1 MPQPQIDTAMTEPV
15 TTVDVPHMDRLSE
28 AGVDLLHEKSLTI
41 LADFGIRID
50 HEEGQTLLAEN
61 GCDVDENGL
70 VTFPPDLVEDCVAAA
85 PGSFTVRGRGSQPDQ
100 TLGGGDVVVSTAAGP
115 PNILWYDEGRRPST
129 MEDFERFQ
137 KLVQMEDV
145 VTTGGNQVCV
155 PNDYDEGIAYIE
167 TQKRVLLMTD
177 KLPAAD
183 CYGAD
188 RARETAEM
196 VGIVHDDPDLSEYY
210 LIGNAN
216 SVSPRTWDTK
226 MTGGLLAHARMEQP
240 IILAPA
246 VMAAASGPA
255 TLAGAMALA
264 NAEILA
270 GITMTQLVNRGT
282 PVIYGLPSSNVDV
295 RYGSFSIGSPEGAL
309 FVAFAGQMG
318 RYYDVPSRA
327 GGGLTDAKTV
337 DDQAGSEAM
346 LQLLMT
352 RFSGIDF
359 ISHAVGIM
367 DSYSTAC
374 PEKFVLDCDRIRYLQ
389 RFESGYTLGEEDF
402 ALDLIAE
409 VDPADHFLNQRHTLE
424 HSRDEFLI
432 PELSYRDSYDN
443 WEGDGAKDAFERAH
457 ERVNALIDEYERPP
471 VDADIERD
479 LERFVEDKRESVL
492 G

>member
-1 MPQPQIDTAMTEPV
+1 MDRELETI
-15 TTVDVPHMDRLSE
+15 DVPTMERLPE
-28 AGVDLLHEKSLTI
+28 DGADLIHEKTLTI
-41 LADFGIRID
+41 LNDLGIRID
-50 HEEGQTLLAEN
+50 HEEGRELLAAN
-61 GCDVDENGL
+61 GCDVDEESGL
-70 VTFPPDLVEDCVAAA
+70 VCFPPDIVEDCVDSA

-100 TLGGGDVVVSTAAGP
+100 TLGEDGHVVSTAAGP

-129 MEDFERFQ
+129 MEDFEKFQ

-145 VTTGGNQVCV
+145 ITTGGNQICV
-155 PNDYDEGIAYIE
+155 PNDYEESVAYIE
-167 TQKRVLLMTD
+167 TQKRILLLTD
-177 KLPAAD
+177 KLPAAS

-196 VGIVHDDPDLSEYY
+196 VGMVHDDPDLEDYY

-226 MTGGLLAHARMEQP
+226 MSGGLLEHARMEQP
-240 IILAPA
+240 VILAPA

-255 TLAGAMALA
+255 TLPGAMALA

-270 GITMTQLVNRGT
+270 GITMTQLVNEGT

-309 FVAFAGQMG
+309 FISFAGQMA

-327 GGGLTDAKTV
+327 GGGLTDSKTV

-346 LQLLMT
+346 LQLLMS
-352 RFSGIDF
+352 RFSGIDY
-359 ISHAVGIM
+359 ISHAAGIM
-367 DSYSTAC
+367 DSYSTSS

-389 RFESGYTLGEEDF
+389 RFEEGFTLNEESF
-402 ALDLIAE
+402 AMDLIADTE
-409 VDPADHFLNQRHTLE
+409 PADHFLNERHTLT
-424 HSRDEFLI
+424 HSKENFLI

-443 WEGDGAKDAFERAH
+443 WTNAGSQDAFERAH
-457 ERVNALIDEYERPP
+457 ERVQTLLDDYEQPP
-471 VDADIERD
+471 VDEDIERD
-479 LERFVEDKRESVL
+479 LERYVDEKREEVL